1 MHGENAVAATM
12 LWIIDVHIVDN
23 DMDGHIRPHEHEY
36 HMHEKDEELL
46 VEKEE

>member
-1 MHGENAVAATM
+1 MHGENTVEATM

-36 HMHEKDEELL
+36 HICTKRMKSL